1 MIQNQEKEQEILTM
15 KQHIHIL
22 QQEHLAKISHIAELE
37 AQLQYLKVITWSV
50 LQPVVQTFYC
60 WSVNFSLS
68 FPVKIILPAN

>member
-15 KQHIHIL
+15 KQHIQIL

-50 LQPVVQTFYC
+50 LRPVVQTFYC
-60 WSVNFSLS
+60 WSVNVSIW
-68 FPVKIILPAN
+68 FPLKIILPAN